1 MWLLQKKRYVTF
13 DLPEKKNRSGTCLA
27 RFRRKGRLQ
36 VNLGL
41 VIIANVTY
49 IH

>member
-1 MWLLQKKRYVTF
+1 MWLLQKKGFVTF
-13 DLPEKKNRSGTCLA
+13 DLPRKKNLSENCLA
-27 RFRRKGRLQ
+27 WFRRKGRLQ

-41 VIIANVTY
+41 VIIDTVTY